1 MPSKVRLFYFC
12 FQPNFSGTL
21 SEAKLSPAF
30 KRKFKIY
37 SSLNF
42 YIEPKMSL
50 PAPFSIRKAECGDSA
65 AIAGLIREL
74 AEFEKLADQCHA
86 SAENVRHALFSDKPA
101 ASALVLKSGP
111 DVVGYAIYFFNY
123 STFTGKRGL
132 YLEDLYIR
140 EAFRG
145 RGFGRAMLS
154 ALAEEALAND
164 CARMDWTVLAWNEP
178 AKKFYEGLAASI
190 LEDWRLVRL
199 EEDGIAALAQK

>member
-12 FQPNFSGTL
+12 FQPNIYGAL
-21 SEAKLSPAF
+21 CEAKSSPAF
-30 KRKFKIY
+30 KRKFKI
-37 SSLNF
+37 SLLLDF
-42 YIEPKMSL
+42 YIEPKMSI

-65 AIAGLIREL
+65 VIAGLIREL

-86 SAENVRHALFSDKPA
+86 SEENVRHALFSDKPA
-101 ASALVLKSGP
+101 ASALVLKNGT
-111 DVVGYAIYFFNY
+111 DVIGYAIYFFNY

-132 YLEDLYIR
+132 YLEDLYIQ

-154 ALAEEALAND
+154 ALAEVALEND

-178 AKKFYEGLAASI
+178 AKKFYEGLGASI

>member
-1 MPSKVRLFYFC
+1 MPSKVRLFCFC
-12 FQPNFSGTL
+12 FLPIVSGTIL
-21 SEAKLSPAF
+21 RSKIIPRVQ
-30 KRKFKIY
+30 KKFKIS

-42 YIEPKMSL
+42 CVEPKMTL
-50 PAPFSIRKAECGDSA
+50 PAPFSIQKAECGDSA

-74 AEFEKLADQCHA
+74 AVFEKLADQCHA
-86 SAENVRHALFSDKPA
+86 SEENVRNALFADKPA
-101 ASALVLKSGP
+101 ASALVLKNGA
-111 DVVGYAIYFFNY
+111 DVIGYAIYFFNY
-123 STFTGKRGL
+123 STFTGRRGL
-132 YLEDLYIR
+132 YLEDLYIQ

-154 ALAEEALAND
+154 ALAKEAIEND

-178 AKKFYEGLAASI
+178 AKKFYEGLGAAI